1 MKILIVPMAAMAET
15 SGPSSRCRLLAEGFC
30 RAGFDVATCMAK
42 DVNYKLINGIPNYY
56 LEVPM
61 PLGLPKAIAVRAF
74 AVAQKTGIVSRKTV
88 KSFDQVLQLTG
99 NLEYSYLKKSV
110 ASLRAAIQEYD
121 PDIIYSE
128 FNISAIIAAKK
139 EGIKLYTTVSY
150 PTQYGYSHQKG
161 LAKGIN
167 RLLEELKLPEVPSP
181 LCLFDWADKSFC
193 MSINE
198 LEPINKQQVFYCG
211 SLKKCKEKNESFRK
225 KDVIV
230 IYMGSG
236 TVSAK
241 ETLKVAGEAYKNSNF
256 EVYIASAYLKEGDY
270 GNVHVAPR
278 WDFDKLLSEAVLYI
292 NHGGQNSIVDGLING
307 VPQIIVPGKVFE
319 RKYNAQC
326 IAHINAGVV
335 LNKREFNAERIRSL
349 TDTIQNRS
357 DLYENAVSYGRKLIE
372 ARGIDVILD
381 EVNA

>member
-15 SGPSSRCRLLAEGFC
+15 SGPSSRCRLLAEGFR

-42 DVNYKLINGIPNYY
+42 DVNYKVINGIPNYY

-61 PLGLPKAIAVRAF
+61 PLGLPKVIAVRAF
-74 AVAQKTGIVSRKTV
+74 AVAQKIGVVSHKTV
-88 KSFDQVLQLTG
+88 KSFDQVLRLTG

-110 ASLRAAIQEYD
+110 ASLRAAIQEYN

-150 PTQYGYSHQKG
+150 PTQYEYSHQKG

-167 RLLEELKLPEVPSP
+167 HLLEELKLPEVPSP
-181 LCLFDWADKSFC
+181 LCLFDWADRSFC
-193 MSINE
+193 MSIRD
-198 LEPINKQQVFYCG
+198 LEPINKPHVIYCG
-211 SLKKCKEKNESFRK
+211 TIKNRKEKTETSGK
-225 KDVIV
+225 KSQIV
-230 IYMGSG
+230 IYIGNG

-241 ETLKVAGEAYKNSNF
+241 KALRVAKDAYKDTCY
-256 EVYIASAYLKEGDY
+256 EVYMASAYLKERTY
-270 GNVHVAPR
+270 GNIHVAPR
-278 WDFDKLLSEAVLYI
+278 WDFDKLLTESLLFI

-319 RKYNAQC
+319 RQYNAQS
-326 IAHINAGVV
+326 IARINAGVV
-335 LNKREFNAERIRSL
+335 LTSREFKADRIRYL
-349 TDTIQNRS
+349 TDSILNRS
-357 DLYENAVSYGRKLIE
+357 ELFENAASYGRKLIE
-372 ARGIDVILD
+372 AGGIDAIIG
-381 EVNA
+381 EVKA